1 MEVKQKVR
9 KSLQFFVVRIFSIF
23 KYIFPL
29 ADFFDNLSD
38 STLGNRKRGRERARE
53 RERERKRERGRE
65 REGVR
70 ERELKR
76 ERQFI
81 L

>member
-1 MEVKQKVR
+1 MTYKNKNPKVHR
-9 KSLQFFVVRIFSIF
+9 SKE
-23 KYIFPL
+23 
-29 ADFFDNLSD
+29 
-38 STLGNRKRGRERARE
+38 RERARE

-81 L
+81 LQYLSVNVHFIHSRRSISIAWLYK